1 MKKLPGPNLGYLQG
15 HPCSR
20 APCEISWG
28 LFCDNIIAQFLPLPG
43 LGFSPWPHVIQ
54 RMQSNFLY
62 IILTLRVCFLW
73 KSTYNNSGSNPS
85 HPHKHKMPLKKKK
98 KKQKKKN
105 PLPSL
110 AHLGH
115 CYLDCYTTWRLS
127 VFTLGLMLC
136 LSPATLTSR
145 SKGLSMNSQHSF
157 FGLFL
162 APLLG
167 PFVITQWKLLF
178 WFFPTFIAVFTYLQK
193 AFINFHWN
201 FFGSTCVKT
210 RIHVLVLKC
219 KRWSSHHGAAGNKSN

>member
-98 KKQKKKN
+98 KKPKKKKTLYRHLLTWGIAILIVIQPGDCLFS
-105 PLPSL
+105 PLAWCSAFHLLHWPVEARAYQWTPNTVSL
-110 AHLGH
+110 VYFLLLYWDHL
-115 CYLDCYTTWRLS
+115 
-127 VFTLGLMLC
+127 
-136 LSPATLTSR
+136 
-145 SKGLSMNSQHSF
+145 
-157 FGLFL
+157 
-162 APLLG
+162 
-167 PFVITQWKLLF
+167 
-178 WFFPTFIAVFTYLQK
+178 
-193 AFINFHWN
+193 
-201 FFGSTCVKT
+201 
-210 RIHVLVLKC
+210 
-219 KRWSSHHGAAGNKSN
+219 